1 MSMTELVKI
10 IEDQGKGVRAYIECG
25 RMCRDRFKTHSG
37 QSAAYFLLTVAA
49 DKFVEAYDDQPLP
62 SPSAE
67 DEFLHFKSYVDQLE
81 ATERE
86 TDPAKNLV
94 TLNRVAAEIA
104 GRQLL
109 QSSV

>member
-10 IEDQGKGVRAYIECG
+10 IEDLGKGARAYVECG
-25 RMCRDRFKTHSG
+25 RTCRDRLRTQSDH
-37 QSAAYFLLTVAA
+37 SAAYFLLTIAA
-49 DKFVEAYDDQPLP
+49 DKFVDAYDDQPLL
-62 SPSAE
+62 SQRAE

-86 TDPAKNLV
+86 TDPAANLV

-104 GRQLL
+104 NHQLL
-109 QSSV
+109 RSSV